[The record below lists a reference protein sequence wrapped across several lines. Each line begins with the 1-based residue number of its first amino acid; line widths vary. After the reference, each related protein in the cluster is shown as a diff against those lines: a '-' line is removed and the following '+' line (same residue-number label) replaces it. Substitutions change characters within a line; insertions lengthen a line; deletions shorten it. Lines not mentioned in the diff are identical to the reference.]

1 MAPGFRGCY
10 HRCMRLHFSIPL
22 AVAVGAAL
30 SACSPRF
37 DWRDYRST
45 EAPYSVLFPG
55 KPATHTRTVDLDGH
69 ATAMTMT
76 AAEVEGTV
84 FAVGSAALTDE
95 FQARHATASMRTA
108 MVRNIGGTVSKE
120 AERDGAVEIEAHG
133 ANGGRPL
140 QLHGRFVA
148 RGNRAYQVIVMGPEK
163 AIDAENIDTFIRS
176 FKLN

>member
-1 MAPGFRGCY
+1 MAPGFPGCY

-22 AVAVGAAL
+22 ALAAVAAV
-30 SACSPRF
+30 SACSPKF
-37 DWRDYRST
+37 DWRDYRSA

-55 KPATHTRTVDLDGH
+55 KPASHTRTVDLDGR

-76 AAEVEGTV
+76 AAEIDGTI
-84 FAVGSAALTDE
+84 FAVGSAALSDE
-95 FQARHATASMRTA
+95 AQARHAVVSMRTA
-108 MVRNIGGTVSKE
+108 MVRNIGGNVSKE

-133 ANGGRPL
+133 TNGAHPT

-148 RGNRAYQVIVMGPEK
+148 RGNRVYQVIVMGPEK